1 MKKKVIFSI
10 FISAA
15 LMMATVS
22 FNACTK
28 QENDVQALNRK
39 IQQPEPTR
47 EDVAIFNKIK
57 DFKKKV
63 EYIRENPMYKSGE
76 MMSIDEAKFYLDAT
90 FNLTY
95 AFTAES
101 FNAFNTGTFFIVINK
116 TDGEV
121 SLDDVSAAFYDMKD
135 KTVLLHNAT
144 IGQDKELY
152 ISHMEITSNTA
163 DEVVMKTTAT
173 IGAKTGSEPP
183 EPNEWGPY
191 TVGDD
196 WMYGETLGDCDGN
209 WEDDKDAATEIM
221 WATNYYRY
229 KYITDAGEGW
239 YAYYTDPSALITD
252 VTVYQDATNEQL
264 FRNPNDVM
272 DNDRD
277 YYLLYQ
283 KKDEANNLYVH
294 TCIPWD
300 EMNFYY
306 NGTRKVIYEIIQ
318 ENPGVFGVG
327 PNLTFMNC
335 ESIEGLHEG
344 GPDDDPNIPY
354 HTMDVL
360 YKTKHIIAQNINPIH
375 IN

>member
-47 EDVAIFNKIK
+47 EDVAIFNKIM

-63 EYIRENPMYKSGE
+63 DHIKENPGYKSGE
-76 MMSIDEAKFYLDAT
+76 MMSVDEAKFYLDAA

-101 FNAFNTGTFFIVINK
+101 FKAFNTGTFFITISKN
-116 TDGEV
+116 GEEL
-121 SLDDVSAAFYDMKD
+121 SLDEVSAAFYEMKD
-135 KTVLLHNAT
+135 KTVLIHEAT
-144 IGQDKELY
+144 EGLEKQLY
-152 ISHMEITSNTA
+152 VSHMEITGNTTN
-163 DEVVMKTTAT
+163 EVEFKVTAT
-173 IGAKTGSEPP
+173 IGARNETTPP
-183 EPNEWGPY
+183 AITPFEE
-191 TVGDD
+191 GDD
-196 WMYGETLGDCDGN
+196 WMYGETLGDCYGN
-209 WEDDKDAATEIM
+209 WEDQRDAATEIE
-221 WATNYYRY
+221 WATNTYRPY
-229 KYITDAGEGW
+229 FIQDEGENW
-239 YAYYTDPSALITD
+239 YAYYTDPSALIND
-252 VTVYQDATNEQL
+252 VTVYDNETNKQL

-306 NGTRKVIYEIIQ
+306 NGAHKVIYEIIQ
-318 ENPGVFGVG
+318 ENPDVFGVG
-327 PNLTFMNC
+327 PNLTFRNC

-344 GPDDDPNIPY
+344 GTELDPDYAY
-354 HTMDVL
+354 HKLSIL
-360 YKTKHIIAQNINPIH
+360 YKTRHIIASNIDPLPIK
-375 IN
+375 